1 MSEAAVAKQNVDERL
16 ENVFRQ
22 LLDLYERHTQER
34 QIIIKEKE
42 ELGKLTHL
50 LVNQTKEI
58 GQYETGIRKRI
69 QDCIKDSSDVAIQ
82 EIEKSV
88 ADKSSQAVAQL
99 LHKIDNSF
107 ASMENV
113 INHFRREKRQLTWK
127 TFCIA
132 IVGSVITALLIVC
145 LFMPKPTLPLSS
157 EQLSYLQEGQMLA
170 QMWSKLTK
178 QEQARLKAVSYELE
192 FGHFI
197 KPEQYQLK

>member
-1 MSEAAVAKQNVDERL
+1 MSEVAVAKQNIDERL

-22 LLDLYERHTQER
+22 LLDLYERHAQER

-42 ELGKLTHL
+42 ELSKLTHL

-69 QDCIKDSSDVAIQ
+69 QDCIKDSSEVAIR

-107 ASMENV
+107 ASIEDL
-113 INHFRREKRQLTWK
+113 IKHFRHEKWPSAWK
-127 TFCIA
+127 TIGIA
-132 IVGSVITALLIVC
+132 IMGSVITALLIVW
-145 LFMPKPTLPLSS
+145 LFMPKPTLPLSN

-170 QMWSKLTK
+170 QMWPKLTK
-178 QEQARLKAVSYELE
+178 QEQARLKAVSYEVL
-192 FGHFI
+192 HSHS
-197 KPEQYQLK
+197 QT